1 VPEGREKY
9 YCSSYYSG
17 CRAKERGQVYVVFAG
32 RTRQGIAGLIVNWQR
47 PRGQNISRKVGFDSS
62 RCQESGLNII
72 TAVGVVVVEQK
83 REGLIRSMIVG
94 MT

>member
-1 VPEGREKY
+1 
-9 YCSSYYSG
+9 
-17 CRAKERGQVYVVFAG
+17 
-32 RTRQGIAGLIVNWQR
+32 LIVNWQR